1 MNKFIRQKD
10 LVNYKI
16 FNVPITVI
24 GVGGIGSFTVLTL
37 AKMGFRNITIYD
49 HDRVE
54 QHNLPNQFYRIKDL
68 KKYKV
73 DALADLVYEFEGL
86 KIKKINKKW
95 LTTHKSKGIIIS
107 AVDNME
113 TREILFNYICK
124 NKLLFI
130 DGRMGKFQAEIYIV
144 KPGNKRDIEIYKSR
158 LWKNDQVEPI
168 KCTEKAIIFN
178 VVFIASI
185 ICNQIRLVLEN
196 KIYASCIIADLQ
208 NTRICK
214 IDERK

>member
-54 QHNLPNQFYRIKDL
+54 QQDL